1 MDEILVNFDPH
12 RARATVDTIVE
23 LSKEHQVLFFTCHP
37 HMAGLFREID
47 PQIPVLFREIDPQI
61 PVLEISEQKV
71 KKSME

>member
-12 RARATVDTIVE
+12 RARATADTIVE

-47 PQIPVLFREIDPQI
+47 PHV

-71 KKSME
+71 KRWEA